1 MPRRDIDPLLS
12 FNFTVESGGVL
23 QAYFNEC
30 TGLNTE
36 VQPVEYRNGNEA
48 ATMRKIPGLVKFGNI
63 TLKRG
68 VSESPDFIDW
78 VQKAVDGDVQRMSLS
93 IIVMDELKEEKLR
106 YNLEEAWPSKFI
118 GPDLKAGDNSVAME
132 SLEIVCEGVR
142 KG

>member
-1 MPRRDIDPLLS
+1 MARRDNDPLLS
-12 FNFTVESGGVL
+12 FNFTVETGGVL

-30 TGLNTE
+30 TGLNAE

-48 ATMRKIPGLVKFGNI
+48 PTMRKIPGLIKYGNV

-68 VSESPDFIDW
+68 LTESPDFIEW
-78 VQKAVDGDVQRMSLS
+78 IQKAIDGDVQRIELS
-93 IIVMDELKEEKLR
+93 IIITDDLKEEKIR
-106 YNLEEAWPSKFI
+106 YNLQGAWPSKFV

-132 SLEIVCEGVR
+132 SLELVYEGVR